1 MKINKLVITLAAAG
15 LMIPDMATA
24 TNGYFSH
31 GYGIKAKGM
40 GGAGI
45 AYAQDAMAAATNPAG
60 MANVGDRI
68 DFGLD
73 WFNPNRKV
81 TWTAQNGVFT
91 DMATGDYKS
100 GNNNFLVPE
109 FGYNRMYNDTTSLGI
124 VVYGNGG
131 MNTDYGKI
139 AITGGTT
146 NTYSNLEQLFIA
158 PTVAIKLNPA
168 HAVGVSLNLVYQ
180 TFEARGL
187 EGFKGAQTSSNDNV
201 TNNGKDSSTG
211 AGIKLGWT
219 GQISSNVTMGATY
232 QSKTRMSKVDKYKGL
247 MAEQGRFD
255 VPETYGIGIAVKAD
269 PKVTLAA
276 DIVQINYSDVKSLA
290 NPGIQFPA
298 IAGTLLGTDN
308 GSGFGW
314 KDQTVY
320 KLGVVYAYSQD
331 LTLRAGYNY
340 GKMPLTENNTI
351 FNILAPATVEQHLT
365 FGATWAMA
373 NKAELSVSYMHAF
386 SKGINGP
393 INGVGG
399 AGGGAVGYP
408 VNLKMD
414 QNSLGI
420 AYGWKL

>member
-1 MKINKLVITLAAAG
+1 
-15 LMIPDMATA
+15 
-24 TNGYFSH
+24 
-31 GYGIKAKGM
+31 
-40 GGAGI
+40 
-45 AYAQDAMAAATNPAG
+45 
-60 MANVGDRI
+60 
-68 DFGLD
+68 
-73 WFNPNRKV
+73 
-81 TWTAQNGVFT
+81 
-91 DMATGDYKS
+91 
-100 GNNNFLVPE
+100 
-109 FGYNRMYNDTTSLGI
+109 
-124 VVYGNGG
+124 
-131 MNTDYGKI
+131 
-139 AITGGTT
+139 
-146 NTYSNLEQLFIA
+146 
-158 PTVAIKLNPA
+158 
-168 HAVGVSLNLVYQ
+168 
-180 TFEARGL
+180 
-187 EGFKGAQTSSNDNV
+187 
-201 TNNGKDSSTG
+201 
-211 AGIKLGWT
+211 
-219 GQISSNVTMGATY
+219 
-232 QSKTRMSKVDKYKGL
+232 

-276 DIVQINYSDVKSLA
+276 DIVQINYSDIKSLA
-290 NPGIQFPA
+290 NPGTQFPA

-365 FGATWAMA
+365 FGATWTMA

-399 AGGGAVGYP
+399 SGGGAVGYP
-408 VNLKMD
+408 VNLEMD

-420 AYGWKL
+420 AYGWKI